1 MRTRR
6 TPTVPVSSAGRCSAT
21 PLTECIERLTT
32 ASIRPERHRVV
43 GDSDE
48 CILEIRFSG
57 DDVANQLQKV
67 EEDELETLVRMLL
80 SMVSEVE

>member
-1 MRTRR
+1 
-6 TPTVPVSSAGRCSAT
+6 
-21 PLTECIERLTT
+21 
-32 ASIRPERHRVV
+32 VV

-57 DDVANQLQKV
+57 DDVVNQLQKV

>member
-1 MRTRR
+1 
-6 TPTVPVSSAGRCSAT
+6 
-21 PLTECIERLTT
+21 
-32 ASIRPERHRVV
+32 VV

-67 EEDELETLVRMLL
+67 EEDELETLVRMLPVDGERGRVTLEVGLVANLL
-80 SMVSEVE
+80 SMFDRETTFDADLCRPLL